1 MAEND
6 GAFHLTWGTQLPD
19 GLFIIAE
26 ANTRPPVFLFC
37 EGLTL
42 NKHFMSDDT
51 FERVLLGHH
60 RRRKSRRAPHRHRR
74 RQKRAEQNRRHR
86 ISIAPQGHP
95 NCERWGLGS
104 RCQYRLPCKLVSLAK
119 MEFVDFLLAVHCR
132 FPPSCQCLNME
143 DLSQPRSSSR

>member
-6 GAFHLTWGTQLPD
+6 GAFHLTSGTQVPD

-26 ANTRPPVFLFC
+26 ANTRLCSFFAC

-42 NKHFMSDDT
+42 HKHFMSDDT

-60 RRRKSRRAPHRHRR
+60 QSRRAPHRHRR

-86 ISIAPQGHP
+86 ISIIAALGHP
-95 NCERWGLGS
+95 NCER
-104 RCQYRLPCKLVSLAK
+104 
-119 MEFVDFLLAVHCR
+119 
-132 FPPSCQCLNME
+132 
-143 DLSQPRSSSR
+143 